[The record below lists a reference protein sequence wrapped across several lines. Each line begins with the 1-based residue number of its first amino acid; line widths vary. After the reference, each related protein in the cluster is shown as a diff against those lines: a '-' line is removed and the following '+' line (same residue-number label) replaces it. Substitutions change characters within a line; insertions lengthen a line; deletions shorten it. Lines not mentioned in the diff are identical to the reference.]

1 MRPSSPG
8 MRHNA
13 ARSGVG
19 SGEGVGVGVGVVVG
33 DGVSV
38 GVGVGEAAGREV
50 AVGRGW
56 VGVPVPS
63 GMDGVVQAAR
73 SISMTMPGRKT
84 IFLTSEWILILPP
97 RIICAEGPNG
107 LRFTRTRS
115 EAERVGCKRVLG
127 GDYRLT
133 RILTVILPA
142 LSKSNL
148 SQSFIRK
155 YNVPVSA
162 GLPMYW

>member
-1 MRPSSPG
+1 

-38 GVGVGEAAGREV
+38 GVGVREAAGREV
-50 AVGRGW
+50 AVGRGR

-84 IFLTSEWILILPP
+84 IFLISEWILILPP
-97 RIICAEGPNG
+97 RIICAEGPND
-107 LRFTRTRS
+107 RRISRS
-115 EAERVGCKRVLG
+115 AERAQRSG
-127 GDYRLT
+127 
-133 RILTVILPA
+133 A
-142 LSKSNL
+142 LSAEC
-148 SQSFIRK
+148 
-155 YNVPVSA
+155 A
-162 GLPMYW
+162 G

>member
-1 MRPSSPG
+1 VREAVWIAIMILRDQRPRP
-8 MRHNA
+8 
-13 ARSGVG
+13 
-19 SGEGVGVGVGVVVG
+19 
-33 DGVSV
+33 
-38 GVGVGEAAGREV
+38 
-50 AVGRGW
+50 
-56 VGVPVPS
+56 
-63 GMDGVVQAAR
+63 
-73 SISMTMPGRKT
+73 
-84 IFLTSEWILILPP
+84 
-97 RIICAEGPNG
+97 PNG